1 VVTTNSSRPQP
12 ALEKDRLPEVKSRVL
27 VDATAV
33 PADRG
38 GVGRYVD
45 ELLPALIAEGGEIAV
60 VCQQRDA
67 AFYGGLV
74 GAQRVSTAPAWAA
87 SVPGRLI
94 WEQLRLP
101 AAARAATAAVLH
113 CPHYTMPLATRV
125 PVVTTLHDATF
136 FTDPEV
142 HLPVKR
148 RFFRAWT
155 RVSLRRARRAV
166 TPSAAT
172 RDELV
177 RVAGARRERVDVAHL
192 GVDGTRFHPPTDAE
206 VARVRAALDLG
217 DTPYVAFL
225 GTLEPRKNVPALVR
239 AWVRASAG
247 RDVPPALVLAGGR
260 GWDEE
265 IDRVAAEVPAGLR
278 LLRTGYLPLEDL
290 AGLLGGA
297 ELVAYP
303 SLGEGFGL
311 PVLEAMAC
319 GAPVLTTRRLALP
332 EVGGDAVA
340 YCEPDVAGIE
350 AGLRSLLDDP
360 ARRAELAAVAAA
372 RAAGFTWAAT
382 ARAHLASYARAAR

>member
-1 VVTTNSSRPQP
+1 MP
-12 ALEKDRLPEVKSRVL
+12 RVL
-27 VDATAV
+27 LDATAV

-45 ELLPALIAEGGEIAV
+45 ELLPALVAEGGDVAV
-60 VCQQRDA
+60 VCQQRDT
-67 AFYGGLV
+67 AFYTDLV
-74 GAQRVSTAPAWAA
+74 GAGRVSAAPSWAA
-87 SVPGRLI
+87 SVPGRLV

-101 AAARAATAAVLH
+101 AAGRGAGAAVLH
-113 CPHYTMPLATRV
+113 SPHYTMPLAARL

-136 FTDPEV
+136 FTDPAV

-177 RVAGARRERVDVAHL
+177 RVAGARRDRVDVAHL
-192 GVDGTRFHPPTDAE
+192 GVDGARFHRPTEAE
-206 VARVRAALDLG
+206 VSRVRATLDLD

-239 AWVRASAG
+239 AWVRACAG
-247 RDVPPALVLAGGR
+247 RSTPPALVLAGGR

-278 LLRTGYLPLEDL
+278 LLRTGYLPLADL

-350 AGLRSLLDDP
+350 SGLRALLDDP
-360 ARRAELAAVAAA
+360 VRRAELAAAGLA
-372 RAAGFTWAAT
+372 RAGEFTWAAT
-382 ARAHLASYARAAR
+382 ARAHLASYRRAAR